1 MSYYWHIDV
10 SWLAKCGVGEVVA
23 PPTTGTCFKGAKILR
38 SSRYRKGSENLISI
52 FKRTCQK
59 YVTKP
64 QLRIIITYFCIVM
77 FWTKSNVNLVFFR
90 IVGDNIDMNI
100 NARIQ
105 TKENTNRS
113 LHSTHQF
120 AVLAKV
126 SDPALESTV
135 PQKSLKDLQF
145 IELLPDAAVQ
155 NNFVWQWAVLVS
167 RVITK
172 YLPPFIAFRKNVLF
186 HIPHK
191 YSKEMT
197 TKSETVSAG

>member
-1 MSYYWHIDV
+1 
-10 SWLAKCGVGEVVA
+10 
-23 PPTTGTCFKGAKILR
+23 
-38 SSRYRKGSENLISI
+38 
-52 FKRTCQK
+52 
-59 YVTKP
+59 
-64 QLRIIITYFCIVM
+64 
-77 FWTKSNVNLVFFR
+77 
-90 IVGDNIDMNI
+90 MNI

-113 LHSTHQF
+113 LHLTHQF